1 MHFPN
6 AKKRFIRM
14 IMFSLISSV
23 ALSIMLFS
31 GSTAINLQ
39 TAETVPCDN
48 ARSLDIGETLEQSDS
63 WSTNQSEWITF
74 KVQAGSRYLLQ
85 VSNADGLNLA
95 IHDRCSANSAA
106 VAVQNGQIEFSATR
120 NGEYY
125 LLVSQ
130 AAVSNTSSMGYQA
143 ALLPAEPIPPST
155 ISADE
160 VPTDVL
166 RRATEFLE
174 ELRGSDLAPEW
185 ANARINS
192 EVRVLYRPDIQGPAY
207 YEVTVEKPVGDVY
220 ESAGYIQL
228 ASGDHDYTITN
239 WNTTGKSTTEDLANL
254 APLGATITQVFRLNA
269 ETFAA
274 EYQTLSPIGLSV
286 MADDVVNLGDIPVQS
301 TGLEDIPDAPYP
313 LVTTATDSENNNSY
327 DGPAPLTITET
338 PWESW
343 AALKAGYGQEYNQLN
358 RSLMQRASNQWQ
370 LEENLKQY
378 GETLIKGNVR
388 TIYGLAANTLTSIQ
402 VTGDGAGAQYLKQE
416 LMYDGAVLKGVILTV
431 LDEPADKDTLL
442 PIQVVLAYAEGGSE
456 TLKFAIANQT
466 AMTYVGVLYLPIV
479 VTRGNKPA
487 ATESPAPDNAAT
499 WGPWH
504 YYWVDSKDDALAET
518 YNQIPAY
525 TNVNTSGCYSG
536 CAATGW
542 SMLFTWVDR
551 RAAAGHPTWA
561 GHWGMYRVNGGYGSN
576 DVAPLTQNVYVN
588 NGVNNMSWE
597 LRNRL
602 TTYCS
607 GTSGSTDRDDE
618 IKAAEYYRPRATAA
632 WRMST
637 RYDPTGLCWFGACDA
652 ARGLITDQIIYRHA
666 PAILGAY
673 NHIQMAV
680 GYAWQSEQTCFLW
693 WCSTDY
699 NRWFYINKG
708 WGGSGN
714 GWLDYDD
721 VYLGGTFNN
730 Y

>member
-1 MHFPN
+1 M
-6 AKKRFIRM
+6 
-14 IMFSLISSV
+14 
-23 ALSIMLFS
+23 MLFS
-31 GSTAINLQ
+31 GSMAINLSTAQ
-39 TAETVPCDN
+39 TTPCDN
-48 ARSLDIGETLEQSDS
+48 ARSLDLGETLQQPDS
-63 WSTNQSEWITF
+63 WSTLPAEWITF
-74 KVQAGSRYLLQ
+74 KVQAVSRYLLE
-85 VSNADGLNLA
+85 VSHAEGLDLA

-106 VAVQNGQIEFSATR
+106 VAVNNGRIEFTATR
-120 NGEYY
+120 DGEYY
-125 LLVSQ
+125 LLIRQ
-130 AAVSNTSSMGYQA
+130 DTFSNTATDGYQV
-143 ALLPAEPIPPST
+143 ALLSAPPLPPNSIAAE
-155 ISADE
+155 E
-160 VPTDVL
+160 VPTDIL

-185 ANARINS
+185 ANARINPQ
-192 EVRVLYRPDIQGPAY
+192 VRVLYRPDIQGPAY
-207 YEVTVEKPVGDVY
+207 YEVTVEKPVGNEY

-228 ASGDHDYTITN
+228 AAGEHDYTITN
-239 WNTTGKSTTEDLANL
+239 WNTTGKSITEDLAEL
-254 APLGATITQVFRLNA
+254 APLGATITQIFRLNA

-286 MADDVVNLGDIPVQS
+286 MADDVVNLGDIPVQT
-301 TGLEDIPDAPYP
+301 TGLENIPDKPFP
-313 LVTTATDSENNNSY
+313 LVTVATDSENHNTY
-327 DGPAPLTITET
+327 DGPAPLDITEE

-343 AALKAGYGQEYNQLN
+343 AALKAGYEQEYDQLN
-358 RSLMQRASNQWQ
+358 RSLADRANDEWK
-370 LEENLKQY
+370 LEQNLKQY
-378 GETLIKGNVR
+378 GETLIKGDVR
-388 TIYGLAANTLTSIQ
+388 TIHGLAANTLSSIN
-402 VTGDGAGAQYLKQE
+402 VTGDGAAAKYLKQE
-416 LMYDGAVLKGVILTV
+416 LMYDGPTLKGVILTV
-431 LDEPADKDTLL
+431 LDEPADKGTLL
-442 PIQVVLAYAEGGSE
+442 PIEVALTYTEGGSE
-456 TLKFAIANQT
+456 TLKFAIANQS
-466 AMTYVGVLYLPIV
+466 ALNHSGVLYLPLV
-479 VTRGNKPA
+479 RTSGNKTA
-487 ATESPAPDNAAT
+487 ASESPAAENAAT

-504 YYWVDSKDDALAET
+504 YYWVDRNDDALAET
-518 YNQIPAY
+518 YNQIPAHID
-525 TNVNTSGCYSG
+525 VNTSNCYSG

-542 SMLFTWVDR
+542 AMLFSWVDR
-551 RAAAGHPTWA
+551 RAAEGHATWA
-561 GHWGMYRVNGGYGSN
+561 GHWGMYRVAGGYGAN
-576 DVAPLTQNVYVN
+576 ATAPLTQNVYAS

-618 IKAAEYYRPRATAA
+618 ILAAEYYRPRATAA

-637 RYDPTGLCWFGACDA
+637 RYDPTGLCWAGACNE
-652 ARGLITDQIIYRHA
+652 ARNLIVNQIVNRRA

-680 GYAWQSEQTCFLW
+680 GYAWQSEETCFLW